1 MTNHRGRLVLELSTV
16 LDAPRERVFAAL
28 TDPTAL
34 ARWWGPA
41 GFTMADIELDPR
53 PGGRYRFSMQPPQG
67 EVFHLGGEFLTV
79 EVPSR
84 LVYTFD
90 YEEPDPDDRETV
102 VELSLAARGAGTGLA
117 LAQGDFLTEAR
128 LALHRDGWTD
138 SFARLGALLDRGE

>member
-1 MTNHRGRLVLELSTV
+1 MTNHPPHLVLQLSTV
-16 LDAPRERVFAAL
+16 LDASRERVFAAL
-28 TDPTAL
+28 TEPTAL

-53 PGGRYRFSMQPPQG
+53 VGCRYRFSMQPPQG

-84 LVYTFD
+84 LVYSFD

-102 VELSLAARGAGTGLA
+102 VELSLAARGAGTELA